1 MAKEK
6 KHGVGRRGFLKGAA
20 VGAAAL
26 AAKPERSQ
34 AQQGGSA
41 PAANATA
48 RPNPTTLALDTGA
61 RPAAPGRI
69 VENPGS
75 DFMVDVLK
83 TLNIEYCAA
92 NPGSTFDGLH
102 ESLINYGPNPNSMPE
117 WLTCCHEESAVG
129 MCHGYAKI
137 ELKPMMAAIHGTV
150 GLQHASM
157 AIYNAYADRVPIYMI
172 VGNHADAAARGSG
185 VQSYHSANDMPL
197 IVRDFVKWD
206 DQPISLGAFAES
218 AVRAYK
224 IAMTPPMGPV
234 LLVATHENQTE
245 PNRETNLRIPHLTPT
260 APPQGDDEAVQQA
273 ARWLVDAERPLIVT
287 QRVVR
292 TPKAIALLV
301 ELAET
306 LQAPVD
312 SQERMNFPNRHPLA
326 GTGGPGY
333 QPDVVLFLEVADP
346 TSAARAARTRGAKT
360 INISSVNLF
369 MKSNIQDFGH
379 YAEVDL
385 DMGADGEATLPALTE
400 AAKKLLTAD
409 RRRTLE
415 DRGAKLAAAHKQARN
430 QAVELAQYGW
440 DASPIALNRLSA
452 ELWPLIKN
460 EDWSLVSWQG
470 FISGWPGRLW
480 NFDKHYQYIGGQGGG
495 GIGYNAPASVGA
507 ALANKKHGRL
517 SINIQTDGDMNYAP
531 GILWTAAHH
540 KIPLLT
546 IMHNNRGY
554 HAEVMILQ
562 NRASERNRGQ
572 DRTTIG
578 TKLWEPNINYA
589 KMAETYGMYGE
600 GPITEPTQ
608 LAAAFKRGIERI
620 KRGEPAL
627 IDVVTQPR

>member
-1 MAKEK
+1 MSRTK
-6 KHGVGRRGFLKGAA
+6 KGSASRRGFLKGAA
-20 VGAAAL
+20 LGAAAI
-26 AAKPERSQ
+26 AAKPELGE
-34 AQQGGSA
+34 AQQQGSV
-41 PAANATA
+41 NGNGSA

-61 RPAAPGRI
+61 RPPAPSRV

-83 TLNIEYCAA
+83 TLKIEYAA
-92 NPGSTFDGLH
+92 SNPGSTFDGLH
-102 ESLINYGPNPNSMPE
+102 ESFINYGPNPNSMPE
-117 WLTCCHEESAVG
+117 WLTCCHEESAVA
-129 MCHGYAKI
+129 MCHGYAKV
-137 ELKPMMAAIHGTV
+137 ELKPMMAVIHGTV
-150 GLQHASM
+150 GLQHAAM

-197 IVRDFVKWD
+197 LVRDFVKWD

-234 LLVATHENQTE
+234 LLVATHENQTQ
-245 PNRETNLRIPHLTPT
+245 PNRERNLHIPTLTPT
-260 APPQGDDEAVQQA
+260 SPPQGDQEAVNQA
-273 ARWLVDAERPLIVT
+273 AKWLVGAERPLIVT

-292 TPKAIALLV
+292 TPNAIPLLI
-301 ELAET
+301 ELADT

-333 QPDVVLFLEVADP
+333 EPDVVLFLEVNDP
-346 TSAARAARTRGAKT
+346 TNAARAARARGAKT
-360 INISSVNLF
+360 INVSSTDLF
-369 MKSNIQDFGH
+369 MKSNIQDEGH
-379 YAEVDL
+379 YAELDL

-400 AAKKLLTAD
+400 ACKRLLTAD
-409 RRRTLE
+409 RKRALQ
-415 DRGAKLAAAHKQARN
+415 DRGAKLAAAHKQQRN
-430 QAVELAQYGW
+430 QLIDSAQYGW
-440 DASPIALNRLSA
+440 DASPVSLNRLCA

-460 EDWSLVSWQG
+460 DDWSLVSWQG

-480 NFDKHYQYIGGQGGG
+480 NFDKHYQYLGGQGGG

-531 GILWTAAHH
+531 GVLWTAAHH

-546 IMHNNRGY
+546 VMHNNRGY

-572 DRTTIG
+572 DRTVIG

-589 KMAETYGMYGE
+589 KMAEAYGLYAE
-600 GPITEPTQ
+600 GPITEPKD
-608 LAAAFKRGIERI
+608 LAPALQRALDRVRK
-620 KRGEPAL
+620 GEPAMV
-627 IDVVTQPR
+627 DVVTQPR

>member
-1 MAKEK
+1 MVKQK

-26 AAKPERSQ
+26 AAKPERAQ
-34 AQQGGSA
+34 AQQAGSA
-41 PAANATA
+41 AAANATA

-61 RPAAPGRI
+61 RPPAPSRI

-234 LLVATHENQTE
+234 LLVATHENQTQ
-245 PNRETNLRIPHLTPT
+245 PNRETNLRIPHLTST

-273 ARWLVDAERPLIVT
+273 ARWLIDAERPLIVT

-346 TSAARAARTRGAKT
+346 TSAARAARARGAKT

-440 DASPIALNRLSA
+440 DASPIGLNRLSA

>member
-20 VGAAAL
+20 IGAAAL
-26 AAKPERSQ
+26 AAKPERAQ

-61 RPAAPGRI
+61 RPAAPSRI

-102 ESLINYGPNPNSMPE
+102 ESLINYGPHPNSMPE

-346 TSAARAARTRGAKT
+346 TSAARAARARGAKT
-360 INISSVNLF
+360 INISSVDLF

-430 QAVELAQYGW
+430 QAIELAQYGW
-440 DASPIALNRLSA
+440 DASPISLNRLSA

-460 EDWSLVSWQG
+460 DDWSLVSWQG

>member
-346 TSAARAARTRGAKT
+346 TSAARAARARGAKT

>member
-26 AAKPERSQ
+26 AAKPERAQ

-61 RPAAPGRI
+61 RPPAPSRI

-234 LLVATHENQTE
+234 LLVATHENQTQ
-245 PNRETNLRIPHLTPT
+245 PNRETILRIPHLTAT

-273 ARWLVDAERPLIVT
+273 ARWLIDAERPLIVT

-346 TSAARAARTRGAKT
+346 TSAARAARARGAKT

-400 AAKKLLTAD
+400 ATKKLLTAD

-440 DASPIALNRLSA
+440 DASPIGLNRLSA

>member
-346 TSAARAARTRGAKT
+346 TSAARAARARGAKT

-415 DRGAKLAAAHKQARN
+415 DRGAKLTAAHKQARN

>member
-26 AAKPERSQ
+26 AATPERAQ

-61 RPAAPGRI
+61 RPPAPSRI

-234 LLVATHENQTE
+234 LLVATHENQTQ
-245 PNRETNLRIPHLTPT
+245 PNRETKLGIPHLTPT

-346 TSAARAARTRGAKT
+346 TSAARAARARGAKT

-440 DASPIALNRLSA
+440 DASPIGLNRLSA

-620 KRGEPAL
+620 KSGEPAL